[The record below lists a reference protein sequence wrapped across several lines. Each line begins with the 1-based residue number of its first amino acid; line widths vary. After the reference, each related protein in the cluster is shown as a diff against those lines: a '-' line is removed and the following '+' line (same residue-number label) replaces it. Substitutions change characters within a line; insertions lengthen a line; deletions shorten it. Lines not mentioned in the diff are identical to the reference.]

1 MRPNFNMFALA
12 ALLALMISTSAAYR
26 LANFGGKT
34 RATIAK
40 ELKLLEDQALEIDAI
55 HKVEYHSLAVNLVRG
70 CLMAESSLS
79 NALGE
84 AFDDSVTIASIA
96 SRYISDVN
104 VCRDKANRMSVILKS
119 KRKFGEA
126 LVFKELAVE
135 MEVINRNG
143 PADERLSNVLKAYV
157 ELGSELF
164 LLGLYEQAKQSFS
177 RALVKLGE
185 LGIDNEEVPRVLAHI
200 ASTEL
205 RAGNLTTAKETYLQV
220 LHYLR
225 RFGSAD
231 KVQLGSALASLGSA
245 HFQLGEFSDAEV
257 TYREAVAAFKDAALV
272 PSDSFRLGVALKNL
286 GATLYAQEKWEESA
300 ESFESALEIYFPAV
314 NDNDYT
320 NLNDT
325 DEFRAVLDTT
335 VRAWTKASNQY
346 MQANNADPNIMRC
359 VQRSKRLH
367 QRWMKELN
375 RINSSASAFASMPP
389 PNTAT
394 GGNGIGFD
402 ELFNAAQDGSGF
414 SLYAVAGTAAVVL
427 LIAAAMQFLCK
438 PNSTGNKPQLKQQGQ
453 STTKHSGWEQAFG
466 SAAEKPVPVSG
477 ALSRGL
483 PATKQA
489 VLSAYQSASNSMSSP
504 NESVRTASR
513 TDAIYYAA
521 TSRVSNDVYVD
532 PLLRE

>member
-1 MRPNFNMFALA
+1 MRPNSTMLALA
-12 ALLALMISTSAAYR
+12 SVLTFIISTAAAYR

-55 HKVEYHSLAVNLVRG
+55 HKIEYRNLAVNLVRG
-70 CLMAESSLS
+70 CLMAESSLP

-84 AFDDSVTIASIA
+84 AFDDSVPISSIA

-104 VCRDKANRMSVILKS
+104 VCRDKANRMSMILKS
-119 KRKFGEA
+119 KKKFGEA

-135 MEVINRNG
+135 MEVINRSS

-164 LLGLYEQAKQSFS
+164 LLGLYDQAKQSFS

-205 RAGNLTTAKETYLQV
+205 RAGNLTTAKDTYLQV
-220 LHYLR
+220 LNYLR
-225 RFGSAD
+225 RFGGAD

-245 HFQLGEFSDAEV
+245 HFQLGEYSDAEA

-272 PSDSFRLGVALKNL
+272 PGDSFRLGVALKNL

-300 ESFESALEIYFPAV
+300 ESFESALELYFPAI

-325 DEFRAVLDTT
+325 DEFRAVIDTA

-346 MQANNADPNIMRC
+346 MQANNADPNIVRC
-359 VQRSKRLH
+359 IQRSKRLN
-367 QRWMKELN
+367 QRWVKELK

-389 PNTAT
+389 PNIASS
-394 GGNGIGFD
+394 GNGMGID
-402 ELFNAAQDGSGF
+402 DLLHVAQDGSGLYLF
-414 SLYAVAGTAAVVL
+414 SIVSAAAVVIAILAFQL
-427 LIAAAMQFLCK
+427 LSKSSPSVHKSQAKL
-438 PNSTGNKPQLKQQGQ
+438 PEQ
-453 STTKHSGWEQAFG
+453 SVAKTSGWEQAFD
-466 SAAEKPVPVSG
+466 SSAEKPIPVSG
-477 ALSRGL
+477 TISHGL
-483 PATKQA
+483 PPSKQA
-489 VLSAYQSASNSMSSP
+489 VLSAYQSTSKSMGGP
-504 NESVRTASR
+504 RDSVRTASR
-513 TDAIYYAA
+513 IDAIYLSA
-521 TSRVSNDVYVD
+521 TSHVSKDAYVD